1 MDTQRL
7 SQTVQPLLDWYRGH
21 ARVLPWRA
29 DREPYHV
36 WLSEIMLQ
44 QTRVEAV
51 RGYYARFLA
60 AAPDVFALAALPEAQ
75 LLKLWEGLGYY
86 NRARKAQECAREIAA
101 RGGVWPDTV
110 EGLLALPGIG
120 PYTAGA
126 IASICFERPA
136 AAVDGNVLR
145 VCARV
150 LDDAT
155 PIDNAA
161 HKAALTAALSACYP
175 AGHCGDFTQAL
186 MELGATVC
194 GPNRAPQCEACP
206 IAAMCLARA
215 HGTAAALPVKAPKRA
230 KRAEEHTVFCLRCGD
245 RLAVERRP
253 DSGLLAGLW
262 QLPNTPG
269 LLDERQAGDYASGQG
284 LGDVRLRSARD
295 GRHIFTHIV
304 WTMRCY
310 TLECSA
316 MPPRYHWA
324 TPDEL
329 QHSRRREHED
339 IIHNVAAGEIRHT
352 QHGVE
357 DRRREQDV
365 HHQRRDTLIEL
376 RPRDADAR
384 TKVAKEHD
392 EHQHGHLGK
401 NNGQIHFSLFLSF
414 LGFSRRA
421 AHGAVNPV

>member
-7 SQTVQPLLDWYRGH
+7 SQTVQPLLDWFQAH
-21 ARVLPWRA
+21 ARTLPWRA

-86 NRARKAQECAREIAA
+86 NRARKAQECARVIAA

-161 HKAALTAALSACYP
+161 HKTALTAALSACYP

-194 GPNRAPQCEACP
+194 GPNRAPQCADCP
-206 IAAMCLARA
+206 IAALCLARA
-215 HGTAAALPVKAPKRA
+215 HGTASALPVKAPKARQARRGAHRILSALRRPARRRA
-230 KRAEEHTVFCLRCGD
+230 AAGQRIACRALAAAEHTG
-245 RLAVERRP
+245 AARRA
-253 DSGLLAGLW
+253 AGGRIC
-262 QLPNTPG
+262 QRTG
-269 LLDERQAGDYASGQG
+269 ARRRAAAQRARRQAHLHTHRLDDALLHARV
-284 LGDVRLRSARD
+284 LGHAAAIPLGSA
-295 GRHIFTHIV
+295 G
-304 WTMRCY
+304 
-310 TLECSA
+310 
-316 MPPRYHWA
+316 
-324 TPDEL
+324 
-329 QHSRRREHED
+329 
-339 IIHNVAAGEIRHT
+339 
-352 QHGVE
+352 
-357 DRRREQDV
+357 
-365 HHQRRDTLIEL
+365 
-376 RPRDADAR
+376 
-384 TKVAKEHD
+384 
-392 EHQHGHLGK
+392 
-401 NNGQIHFSLFLSF
+401 
-414 LGFSRRA
+414 RA
-421 AHGAVNPV
+421 AHGDLPSDCVPAVSGGYILKIRQRRRAVRGRCPLLLSRE

>member
-1 MDTQRL
+1 MDTHRL
-7 SQTVQPLLDWYRGH
+7 SQTVQPLLGWFQAH
-21 ARVLPWRA
+21 ARALPWRA

-86 NRARKAQECAREIAA
+86 NRARKAQACAQEIAA

-126 IASICFERPA
+126 IASICFERPV

-155 PIDNAA
+155 PIDSAA

-194 GPNRAPQCEACP
+194 GPNREPQCEVCP
-206 IAAMCLARA
+206 IAALCLARA

-230 KRAEEHTVFCLRCGD
+230 KRAEDYTVFCLRCGD

-253 DSGLLAGLW
+253 EHGLLAGLW
-262 QLPNTPG
+262 ELPNTPG
-269 LLDERQAGDYASGQG
+269 LLDERQAGEYASGQG

-295 GRHIFTHIV
+295 GRHIFTHII

-329 QHSRRREHED
+329 RE
-339 IIHNVAAGEIRHT
+339 EISLPTAFR
-352 QHGVE
+352 QFV
-357 DRRREQDV
+357 
-365 HHQRRDTLIEL
+365 
-376 RPRDADAR
+376 DA
-384 TKVAKEHD
+384 E
-392 EHQHGHLGK
+392 
-401 NNGQIHFSLFLSF
+401 
-414 LGFSRRA
+414 
-421 AHGAVNPV
+421 

>member
-1 MDTQRL
+1 MDTHRL
-7 SQTVQPLLDWYRGH
+7 SQTVQPLLVWFQAH
-21 ARVLPWRA
+21 ARTLPWRA

-86 NRARKAQECAREIAA
+86 NRARKAQACAQEVAA

-126 IASICFERPA
+126 IASICFEWPA

-155 PIDNAA
+155 PIDSAA
-161 HKAALTAALSACYP
+161 HKATLTAALSACYP

-194 GPNRAPQCEACP
+194 GPNRAPQCEVCP
-206 IAAMCLARA
+206 IAALCLARA

-230 KRAEEHTVFCLRCGD
+230 KRAEDYTVFCLRCGD

-253 DSGLLAGLW
+253 EHGLLAGLW
-262 QLPNTPG
+262 ELPNTPG
-269 LLDERQAGDYASGQG
+269 LLDERQAGEYASGQG

-329 QHSRRREHED
+329 RE
-339 IIHNVAAGEIRHT
+339 EISLPTAFR
-352 QHGVE
+352 QFV
-357 DRRREQDV
+357 
-365 HHQRRDTLIEL
+365 
-376 RPRDADAR
+376 DA
-384 TKVAKEHD
+384 E
-392 EHQHGHLGK
+392 
-401 NNGQIHFSLFLSF
+401 
-414 LGFSRRA
+414 
-421 AHGAVNPV
+421 

>member
-7 SQTVQPLLDWYRGH
+7 SQTVQPLLAWYRGH

-86 NRARKAQECAREIAA
+86 NRARKAQACAQEIAA

-126 IASICFERPA
+126 IGSICFERPA

-155 PIDNAA
+155 PIDSAA

-194 GPNRAPQCEACP
+194 GPNRAPQCEVCP
-206 IAAMCLARA
+206 IAALCLARA

-230 KRAEEHTVFCLRCGD
+230 KRAEDYTVFCLRCGD

-253 DSGLLAGLW
+253 EHGLLAGLW
-262 QLPNTPG
+262 ELPNTPG
-269 LLDERQAGDYASGQG
+269 LLDERQAGEYASGQG

-329 QHSRRREHED
+329 RE
-339 IIHNVAAGEIRHT
+339 EISLPTAFR
-352 QHGVE
+352 QFV
-357 DRRREQDV
+357 
-365 HHQRRDTLIEL
+365 
-376 RPRDADAR
+376 DA
-384 TKVAKEHD
+384 E
-392 EHQHGHLGK
+392 
-401 NNGQIHFSLFLSF
+401 
-414 LGFSRRA
+414 
-421 AHGAVNPV
+421 

>member
-1 MDTQRL
+1 MLEQL
-7 SQTVQPLLDWYRGH
+7 PGLLLPWFAEHRRD
-21 ARVLPWRA
+21 LPWRR

-194 GPNRAPQCEACP
+194 LPNGAPQCDACP
-206 IAAMCLARA
+206 LRA
-215 HGTAAALPVKAPKRA
+215 LCEAHAQGAELQFPTKPPKKPR
-230 KRAEEHTVFCLRCGD
+230 RIEQRTVFVLQCGD
-245 RLAVERRP
+245 RLAVCKRP
-253 DSGLLAGLW
+253 SRGLLAGLW
-262 QLPNTPG
+262 QLPDVPG
-269 LLDERQAGDYASGQG
+269 KLETAEALRQAEQWGVHPTGILKTAE
-284 LGDVRLRSARD
+284 RT
-295 GRHIFTHIV
+295 HIFTHVQWDLRGV
-304 WTMRCY
+304 WLTCAAEAPQF
-310 TLECSA
+310 T
-316 MPPRYHWA
+316 WA
-324 TPDEL
+324 DENAL
-329 QHSRRREHED
+329 QH
-339 IIHNVAAGEIRHT
+339 EIGLPTAYR
-352 QHGVE
+352 Q
-357 DRRREQDV
+357 
-365 HHQRRDTLIEL
+365 
-376 RPRDADAR
+376 
-384 TKVAKEHD
+384 
-392 EHQHGHLGK
+392 
-401 NNGQIHFSLFLSF
+401 FLD
-414 LGFSRRA
+414 LHA
-421 AHGAVNPV
+421 E

>member
-1 MDTQRL
+1 MDTHRL
-7 SQTVQPLLDWYRGH
+7 SQAVQPLLGWFQAH
-21 ARVLPWRA
+21 ARALPWRA

-86 NRARKAQECAREIAA
+86 NRARKAQACAQEIAA

-126 IASICFERPA
+126 IASICFEQPA

-155 PIDNAA
+155 PIDSAA

-194 GPNRAPQCEACP
+194 GPNRAPQCEVCP
-206 IAAMCLARA
+206 IAALCLARA

-230 KRAEEHTVFCLRCGD
+230 KRAEDYTVFCLRCGD

-253 DSGLLAGLW
+253 EHGLLAGLW
-262 QLPNTPG
+262 ELPNTPG
-269 LLDERQAGDYASGQG
+269 LLDERQAGEYASGQG

-295 GRHIFTHIV
+295 GRHIFTHII

-329 QHSRRREHED
+329 RE
-339 IIHNVAAGEIRHT
+339 EISLPTAFR
-352 QHGVE
+352 QFV
-357 DRRREQDV
+357 
-365 HHQRRDTLIEL
+365 
-376 RPRDADAR
+376 DA
-384 TKVAKEHD
+384 E
-392 EHQHGHLGK
+392 
-401 NNGQIHFSLFLSF
+401 
-414 LGFSRRA
+414 
-421 AHGAVNPV
+421 

>member
-7 SQTVQPLLDWYRGH
+7 SQTVQPLLGWYRAH

-86 NRARKAQECAREIAA
+86 NRARKAQACAQEIAA

-155 PIDNAA
+155 PIDNTA
-161 HKAALTAALSACYP
+161 HKAALTAAL
-175 AGHCGDFTQAL
+175 
-186 MELGATVC
+186 
-194 GPNRAPQCEACP
+194 
-206 IAAMCLARA
+206 CLARA

-230 KRAEEHTVFCLRCGD
+230 RRAEDYTVFCLRCGD

-329 QHSRRREHED
+329 RE
-339 IIHNVAAGEIRHT
+339 EISLPTAFR
-352 QHGVE
+352 QFV
-357 DRRREQDV
+357 
-365 HHQRRDTLIEL
+365 
-376 RPRDADAR
+376 DA
-384 TKVAKEHD
+384 E
-392 EHQHGHLGK
+392 
-401 NNGQIHFSLFLSF
+401 
-414 LGFSRRA
+414 
-421 AHGAVNPV
+421 